1 MHKRSELITHIQNT
15 VSQYN
20 LPPLAHRIQKHCD
33 REGLLA
39 HFPDLQ
45 VRNSIALDL
54 AMIEQYD
61 ALLPKLERHI
71 RSCAKEHDRQGVIV
85 PLAPEYNMGGFLRRN
100 ELNAFVSQSAHVNP
114 LEQSLSPAQQDRR
127 DSDVQLIDEAR
138 TKILLDSV
146 RSAANAHIHSV
157 GCVARPVKRLVNT
170 ARDEVECRSAFHL
183 DGRARVMSQDESWNV
198 IGWVVPP
205 PAFPVHVGPGTANRS
220 EHVSSENPGANI
232 LEAPRS
238 EVVID
243 PRCATVGAK

>member
-1 MHKRSELITHIQNT
+1 MENIGFFLIHNQHKTIICESTHDT
-15 VSQYN
+15 
-20 LPPLAHRIQKHCD
+20 PLKQ
-33 REGLLA
+33 L
-39 HFPDLQ
+39 
-45 VRNSIALDL
+45 
-54 AMIEQYD
+54 
-61 ALLPKLERHI
+61 
-71 RSCAKEHDRQGVIV
+71 
-85 PLAPEYNMGGFLRRN
+85 
-100 ELNAFVSQSAHVNP
+100 
-114 LEQSLSPAQQDRR
+114 LSPAQQDRR

-220 EHVSSENPGANI
+220 EHVSSENPGADI

-238 EVVID
+238 EGVID
-243 PRCATVGAK
+243 PRCATVGAKGGPLERACRD

>member
-1 MHKRSELITHIQNT
+1 
-15 VSQYN
+15 
-20 LPPLAHRIQKHCD
+20 
-33 REGLLA
+33 
-39 HFPDLQ
+39 
-45 VRNSIALDL
+45 
-54 AMIEQYD
+54 
-61 ALLPKLERHI
+61 
-71 RSCAKEHDRQGVIV
+71 
-85 PLAPEYNMGGFLRRN
+85 MGGFLRRN

-114 LEQSLSPAQQDRR
+114 LEQSLSPAQQHGR

-220 EHVSSENPGANI
+220 EHVSSRI
-232 LEAPRS
+232 QAPTFLKPRAAKS
-238 EVVID
+238 SSIPVV
-243 PRCATVGAK
+243 PPSAPNRVRCNVRVGTNHWCKSVPPTPSGFLMS

>member
-1 MHKRSELITHIQNT
+1 MSAVGQANVPVQRRPASAVRCN
-15 VSQYN
+15 
-20 LPPLAHRIQKHCD
+20 R
-33 REGLLA
+33 LL
-39 HFPDLQ
+39 
-45 VRNSIALDL
+45 
-54 AMIEQYD
+54 
-61 ALLPKLERHI
+61 
-71 RSCAKEHDRQGVIV
+71 GVIV

-127 DSDVQLIDEAR
+127 DSDVQLIDEVR

-146 RSAANAHIHSV
+146 RSASNAHIHSV
-157 GCVARPVKRLVNT
+157 GCVARPVERLVNA

-220 EHVSSENPGANI
+220 EHVSSENPAPTFLKPRAAESSSIPVVPPSAANKV
-232 LEAPRS
+232 RWN
-238 EVVID
+238 V
-243 PRCATVGAK
+243 RVGTNHWCKSVPPTPSGFLMS